1 MAETVFIGG
10 RKKFTAGGTSIEK
23 EELRE
28 WRFSGWPLPF
38 IGLPDV
44 LLIDIDIDRGRF
56 SDESSCG
63 KCESECT

>member
-10 RKKFTAGGTSIEK
+10 RKKFTAAGTSIEK

-28 WRFSGWPLPF
+28 WRFAGWPLPF

-44 LLIDIDIDRGRF
+44 LLVDIDTDRGR
-56 SDESSCG
+56 ESSCG
-63 KCESECT
+63 KCESACA